1 MEFTERLK
9 QYRKSAHLTQQQVA
23 KQLGIS
29 QQAYGDWERGVKMPT
44 HENSKKLARLLYEE
58 AEKRGLKGNRSVPT
72 EKYWVQSLAMCRDTK
87 CPAVLTENM
96 FMDNKQDKEFLLSK
110 EGREKII
117 DLHVQGIIKYIN
129 G

>member
-44 HENSKKLARLLYEE
+44 HENSKKLARLFNVTLDTLMGNQQVDEE
-58 AEKRGLKGNRSVPT
+58 VDLSDVEMLFRTTSDGMTEEEKAVFRKELIEFMKERKKAFEEG
-72 EKYWVQSLAMCRDTK
+72 KY
-87 CPAVLTENM
+87 
-96 FMDNKQDKEFLLSK
+96 
-110 EGREKII
+110 
-117 DLHVQGIIKYIN
+117 
-129 G
+129 